1 MVLSLLPSFLFEKEG
16 RRDRKTGGGTAKGTA
31 VLLRSSTQ
39 NNRRFFAMVKPDKQD
54 FDAIEKKYGPL
65 PANAS
70 ERQHAERYRE
80 AQAHQIIRENRGT
93 IVRTLVKDAEE
104 PEAAITTVALAVI
117 ERAEGNIGLA
127 RARWDHAF
135 EEAERINHNQEPKD

>member
-1 MVLSLLPSFLFEKEG
+1 MVLFLLPSSSRRKEG
-16 RRDRKTGGGTAKGTA
+16 ETGGGTAKGTA
-31 VLLRSSTQ
+31 VLLCSSTQ

-70 ERQHAERYRE
+70 ERQHAERYLE
-80 AQAHQIIRENRGT
+80 AQAHQIIRENRGP

-104 PEAAITTVALAVI
+104 PEAAITIVALAVI

>member
-1 MVLSLLPSFLFEKEG
+1 VLRSRCFGLATNKPRSATNLVELWFCLSFLPSSSRRKEG
-16 RRDRKTGGGTAKGTA
+16 ETGGGTAKGTA

-70 ERQHAERYRE
+70 ER
-80 AQAHQIIRENRGT
+80 
-93 IVRTLVKDAEE
+93 
-104 PEAAITTVALAVI
+104 
-117 ERAEGNIGLA
+117 
-127 RARWDHAF
+127 
-135 EEAERINHNQEPKD
+135 

>member
-1 MVLSLLPSFLFEKEG
+1 M
-16 RRDRKTGGGTAKGTA
+16 A
-31 VLLRSSTQ
+31 
-39 NNRRFFAMVKPDKQD
+39 KPDKQD

-70 ERQHAERYRE
+70 ERQHAERYLE
-80 AQAHQIIRENRGT
+80 AQAHQIIRENRGP
-93 IVRTLVKDAEE
+93 IVRTLVRDAEE
-104 PEAAITTVALAVI
+104 PEAAITIVALAVI

-135 EEAERINHNQEPKD
+135 EEAERISHNQEPRD

>member
-1 MVLSLLPSFLFEKEG
+1 
-16 RRDRKTGGGTAKGTA
+16 
-31 VLLRSSTQ
+31 
-39 NNRRFFAMVKPDKQD
+39 MVKPDKQD

-104 PEAAITTVALAVI
+104 P
-117 ERAEGNIGLA
+117 R
-127 RARWDHAF
+127 R
-135 EEAERINHNQEPKD
+135 P